1 MKDYFSSQS
10 KAYSTFRPTYPQELY
25 EFIFRH
31 VTEKK
36 VAWDCATG
44 NGQVAQYLATYF
56 DEVYAT
62 DISQQQLEHAG
73 RQKNIFYSLR
83 PGEQTSFQDNQF
95 DLITIA
101 QALHWLDRDR
111 FYREATRVGK
121 PGAILA
127 VWGYGLLTID
137 PVIDRLLHEFYTET
151 VGPYWDSAR
160 RLVESQYKSIS
171 FPFKEIPTPRFAIQV
186 KWTIDQLSGY
196 LSSWS
201 ATQKY
206 IHVKGENPVTRFIT
220 SVVPYW
226 KASRRLVSF
235 PVFMRIGIVDK

>member
-10 KAYSTFRPTYPQELY
+10 KAYSTFRPTYPQALY
-25 EFIFRH
+25 EFIFHH
-31 VTEKK
+31 VKERE

-44 NGQVAQYLATYF
+44 NGQVANYLAHYF

-62 DISQQQLEHAG
+62 DISQQQLHHAIK
-73 RQKNIFYSLR
+73 QENIFYALS
-83 PGEQTSFQDNQF
+83 PGENTSFQDNQF
-95 DLITIA
+95 DLITVA

-121 PGAILA
+121 PGATLA

-137 PVIDRLLHEFYTET
+137 PVIDRLINEFYTET

-160 RLVESQYKSIS
+160 RLVENQYESIS
-171 FPFKEIPTPRFAIQV
+171 FPFKEIPTPRFAIRV
-186 KWTIDQLSGY
+186 KWTVDQLSGY

-206 IHVKGENPVTRFIT
+206 IQVKGKDPVPPFIKRVLPNWKT
-220 SVVPYW
+220 GDRVVT
-226 KASRRLVSF
+226 F
-235 PVFMRIGIVDK
+235 PVFGRLGIIEK